1 MASLRRSFH
10 RWPGVQTRF
19 HVAVVL
25 TIVFVAA
32 VGVPQVARF
41 LDSAGGYDPAAY
53 EPKDIERQD
62 WLRVRPD
69 ALLRRVSWEDV
80 ASVGLFILVAGAW
93 LTLWPSRPGRRG
105 R

>member
-1 MASLRRSFH
+1 MASLRPSWP
-10 RWPGVQTRF
+10 RWPGVQARL
-19 HVAVVL
+19 HVAIAL

-41 LDSAGGYDPAAY
+41 LDTAGGYEPAAY
-53 EPKDIERQD
+53 EPKDMEREA
-62 WLRVRPD
+62 WLRVRPGT
-69 ALLRRVSWEDV
+69 LLRRVSWEDV
-80 ASVGLFILVAGAW
+80 ASVGLFILAAGAW